1 MYSTI
6 TWKSFR
12 IDYIFE
18 ILNGK
23 GITTQEISEHQGELA
38 AVQSAESNN
47 GVIGYIDED
56 YCLEKHY
63 TIVKEPCL
71 TVARTG
77 SAGYV
82 TFQEKG
88 CCVGDS
94 AKILRLKKRNQ
105 DNEVF
110 LFLRTILMM
119 NKYRYTFARK
129 VTAENYASEIIE
141 LPTDGNEE
149 PDYIF
154 MSNYMKRLKGSITNI
169 PDYFL
174 QEGYEKACW
183 YMDNIDQTAFE
194 NKYAGSAIKDKLHL
208 NVEKWREFH
217 LYDLFKIE
225 AGNKFDK
232 SKMTMGAPSVNFV
245 GRSSEKNGVTAYV
258 DEIEG
263 IKPYKAGYL
272 TVALGGEYIGSCFV
286 QDYPFYTSKNV
297 NVLIPLV
304 AMDIYAKLFI
314 AHLIRFESASN
325 YKAFARELNAHIKT
339 DFVIKIPVNE
349 NNLPDFNFMSSYIK
363 SLSFSRNLL

>member
-6 TWKSFR
+6 RWKSYR
-12 IDYIFE
+12 IDYVFE

-63 TIVKEPCL
+63 IFVKEPCL

-105 DNEVF
+105 DKEVF
-110 LFLRTILMM
+110 LFLKTILMM

-129 VTAENYASEIIE
+129 VTADNYASEIIE
-141 LPTDGNEE
+141 LPTDDNGE

-154 MSNYMKRLKGSITNI
+154 MSKYIKKLNGSITNI

-183 YMDNIDQTAFE
+183 YMDNIDQAAFE
-194 NKYAGSAIKDKLHL
+194 GKYAGSAINAKLNL
-208 NVEKWREFH
+208 NIEKWREFH

-225 AGNKFDK
+225 SGNKFDR
-232 SKMTMGAPSVNFV
+232 SKMTTGAPTVNFV
-245 GRSSEKNGVTAYV
+245 GRSSENNGVTAFV

-263 IKPYKAGYL
+263 VEPYKAGYL

-286 QDYPFYTSKNV
+286 QDYPFYTSQNV
-297 NVLIPLV
+297 NVLIPNV
-304 AMDIYAKLFI
+304 NIDIYAKLFI
-314 AHLIRFESASN
+314 SHLIRFESASN
-325 YKAFARELNAHIKT
+325 YKAFARELNSHIKT
-339 DFVIKIPVNE
+339 DFVIKLPATENE
-349 NNLPDFNFMSSYIK
+349 MPDFDFMSDYIK
-363 SLSFSRNLL
+363 SLQFSASLF